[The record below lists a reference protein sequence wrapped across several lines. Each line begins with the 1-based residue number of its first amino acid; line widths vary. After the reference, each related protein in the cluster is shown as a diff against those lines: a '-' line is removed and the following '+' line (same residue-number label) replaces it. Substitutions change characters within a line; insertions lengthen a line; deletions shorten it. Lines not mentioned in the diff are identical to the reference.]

1 MNNLQNAIIEGALA
15 QMLNDAIASINY
27 DNELKKRIFIYK

>member
-1 MNNLQNAIIEGALA
+1 MENRQNAMQEGALA
-15 QMLNDAIASINY
+15 QMINDAIASINY